1 MYNFIQQKSLA
12 TICGGMNRVQYLIQ
26 WGFNPLLN
34 KVKASGGCLRFLEV
48 AFRASSKKSGR
59 KYAKA
64 HLIIKWLLVLTLSL
78 LLTGCRAEQYTKIE
92 ASKDQII
99 VVNLLES
106 SLSFFDQDT
115 KEELARWTIPYTF
128 TGALLLPDNKTLLL
142 YGKHLKKIYLYDIT
156 TGTEVDRWKTGKGI
170 VNVQI
175 SNDDSK
181 LFLANQEND
190 KIQVR
195 TVSGEKVAEVT
206 VGDDPLT
213 ILESKKRHQL
223 FAINFNAPEI
233 TVIDSR
239 SYEKTK
245 VIHAKPASVGAVLIE
260 PYDELWTG
268 GHGVGYKTEN
278 AVTVYSLDTG
288 DIKEEIK
295 APIMP
300 VDLEKW
306 EDYVF
311 VVSHGSNQLRKINI
325 HTKEVVAVKEIG
337 ANPFK
342 ISIINNLIYIAS
354 YDSNEI
360 IEVDPTTMEIVDT
373 IQAGKGPFQILFKKE
388 V

>member
-1 MYNFIQQKSLA
+1 MYK
-12 TICGGMNRVQYLIQ
+12 TM
-26 WGFNPLLN
+26 
-34 KVKASGGCLRFLEV
+34 
-48 AFRASSKKSGR
+48 
-59 KYAKA
+59 
-64 HLIIKWLLVLTLSL
+64 WLLAMIISL
-78 LLTGCRAEQYTKIE
+78 FLTGCETKQYQKIE
-92 ASKDQII
+92 SQKAQII

-106 SLSFFDQDT
+106 GLSFFDQET
-115 KEELARWTIPYTF
+115 KEELARWTMPYTF
-128 TGALLLPDNKTLLL
+128 TGALLLPDNQTLLL
-142 YGKHLKKIYLYDIT
+142 YGKQLEKIYLYDSK

-175 SNDDSK
+175 SNDNSK
-181 LFLANQEND
+181 LFLANQESD

-195 TVSGEKVAEVT
+195 TVNGEELTEVS

-213 ILESKKRHQL
+213 ILESKKGNQL

-233 TVIDSR
+233 TVIDSE

-245 VIHAKPASVGAVLIE
+245 VIQAKPASVGAVLIE

-268 GHGVGYKTEN
+268 GHGVGHKTEN

-288 DIKEEIK
+288 EIKEEIK

-300 VDLEKW
+300 VDVEKW
-306 EDYVF
+306 GDYVF
-311 VVSHGSNQLRKINI
+311 VVSHGSNHLRKIDI
-325 HTKEVVAVKEIG
+325 HTKEVISTKEIG

-360 IEVDPTTMEIVDT
+360 IEVDPITMDIVDT
-373 IQAGKGPFQILFKKE
+373 IQAGKGPFQILFKRGVEK
-388 V
+388 

>member
-1 MYNFIQQKSLA
+1 MYK
-12 TICGGMNRVQYLIQ
+12 T
-26 WGFNPLLN
+26 
-34 KVKASGGCLRFLEV
+34 
-48 AFRASSKKSGR
+48 
-59 KYAKA
+59 
-64 HLIIKWLLVLTLSL
+64 KWLLVLIISLFLS
-78 LLTGCRAEQYTKIE
+78 GCATEQYKKIE
-92 ASKDQII
+92 SNKAQII
-99 VVNLLES
+99 VVNLLEN
-106 SLSFFDQDT
+106 SLSFFDQKT
-115 KEELARWTIPYTF
+115 KEEQARWTMSYTF
-128 TGALLLPDNKTLLL
+128 TGALLLPDDKTLLL
-142 YGKHLKKIYLYDIT
+142 YGKQLENIYLYDIT
-156 TGTEVDRWKTGKGI
+156 TGKEIDRWKTGKGI

-181 LFLANQEND
+181 LFLANQESD

-195 TVSGEKVAEVT
+195 TVKGEELTEVS

-213 ILESKKRHQL
+213 ILESQKRNQL

-233 TVIDSR
+233 SVIDSH

-268 GHGVGYKTEN
+268 GHGLGHKAEN

-288 DIKEEIK
+288 EIK
-295 APIMP
+295 QEIEAPIMP

-306 EDYVF
+306 GDYVF
-311 VVSHGSNQLRKINI
+311 VVSHGSNQLRKIDI
-325 HTKEVVAVKEIG
+325 HTKEVVATKEIG

-373 IQAGKGPFQILFKKE
+373 IKAGKGPFQILFKKE

>member
-1 MYNFIQQKSLA
+1 MNKTMWLLA
-12 TICGGMNRVQYLIQ
+12 
-26 WGFNPLLN
+26 
-34 KVKASGGCLRFLEV
+34 
-48 AFRASSKKSGR
+48 
-59 KYAKA
+59 
-64 HLIIKWLLVLTLSL
+64 IIIIFLVLT
-78 LLTGCRAEQYTKIE
+78 GCGTEQYKKIE
-92 ASKDQII
+92 SQKAQII

-106 SLSFFDQDT
+106 SLSFFDQET
-115 KEELARWTIPYTF
+115 KEELARWTMPYTF

-142 YGKHLKKIYLYDIT
+142 YGKQLKRIYLYDIT
-156 TGTEVDRWKTGKGI
+156 TGTEIDRWKTGKGI

-195 TVSGEKVAEVT
+195 TVTGEKLAEVS
-206 VGDDPLT
+206 VGADPLT
-213 ILESKKRHQL
+213 ILESEKRNQL
-223 FAINFNAPEI
+223 FAINFDAPEI
-233 TVIDSR
+233 TVIDSG

-268 GHGVGYKTEN
+268 GHGVGLKAEN

-288 DIKEEIK
+288 EIKQEIK

-300 VDLEKW
+300 VDLGKW
-306 EDYVF
+306 GDYVF
-311 VVSHGSNQLRKINI
+311 VVSHGSNQLRKIDI
-325 HTKEVVAVKEIG
+325 HTKEVISTKEIG

-360 IEVDPTTMEIVDT
+360 IEVDPNTMEIVDT
-373 IQAGKGPFQILFKKE
+373 IKAGKGPFQILNNFIQ
-388 V
+388 